1 MLMREDIAPISM
13 RTSASH
19 AYYAHNIEGFNAG
32 FVSCIGGQ
40 SLRDEKKGGIGL
52 GNWII
57 ASVRVVSQWSNECV
71 N

>member
-19 AYYAHNIEGFNAG
+19 AYYAHNMGGFNAG
-32 FVSCIGGQ
+32 FVSCVGGQ
-40 SLRDEKKGGIGL
+40 SLRDEKKTGIGL
-52 GNWII
+52 GKWII
-57 ASVRVVSQWSNECV
+57 ASVRAVSQRLDERV